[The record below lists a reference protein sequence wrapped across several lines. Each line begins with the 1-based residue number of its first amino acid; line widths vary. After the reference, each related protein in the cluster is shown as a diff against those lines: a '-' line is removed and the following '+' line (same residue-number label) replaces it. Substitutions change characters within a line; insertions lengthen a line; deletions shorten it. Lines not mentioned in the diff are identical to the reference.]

1 MFELKTTG
9 KNSIGGF
16 NFFTILCS
24 TLFYILFVKIKVPA
38 IFELGACYKVG
49 RSYTHCATEIDTKFW
64 RFYWTV
70 TQCVKVA
77 MLWHT
82 VIKSRNHEMLLK
94 LCISLNTYFKSY
106 QEKLHLKVLFARHLK
121 HGKPFFNYMLTWLFR
136 TSCLY
141 FYEVNI
147 FELLMSNRQCISFL

>member
-121 HGKPFFNYMLTWLFR
+121 HGKPFFK
-136 TSCLY
+136 LY
-141 FYEVNI
+141 VN
-147 FELLMSNRQCISFL
+147 LVV